1 MVISEQEIVGGELGI
16 KRLGKML
23 PKGSKAILY
32 DTLVKDKRPRQQIF
46 KNLNSL
52 VVLYESEIDN
62 KRQGHFVCLIPRAH
76 SIEYFSSLGR
86 SPSDEMNSLNIK
98 KDAIRRVLGSNFTY
112 NRSKLQKDSYTVNY
126 CGFWVLARCILWG
139 NKLREFQKLFIP
151 RRIRSSDEMLSVM
164 SILLA
169 NR

>member
-1 MVISEQEIVGGELGI
+1 MHN
-16 KRLGKML
+16 
-23 PKGSKAILY
+23 
-32 DTLVKDKRPRQQIF
+32 QQIF

-112 NRSKLQKDSYTVNY
+112 NRSKLQKDSYTVND